1 MYVKMGQPVDPLT
14 LLKALSPMLDVTGAV
29 IGGEEMQ
36 NIVKLMKDATKLVS
50 RCVYLNILRV
60 TESTEVLEQFLAYG
74 GWSVMNAWLADA
86 KSSENMA
93 LILEVMKLLQRL
105 PLRID
110 HLKQN
115 NTPKIVKSLSKSATC
130 SKVKSTAANLMSTW
144 LNIIRNASA
153 NPSNS
158 KPKKE
163 TKVKPKLEKIPKKEK
178 REDKKVPV
186 VRAPSFAKI
195 RKTGLEEPEIK
206 KSQPKKINNKRSSI
220 ENDDNVPDKK
230 FKTDPKHQKKITIS
244 AGFMDALNSVPTVV
258 KRPVKRRPTKS
269 TKTNSSNDKN
279 SPSHTMSVSGEAAD
293 FGEPMDDDRTPSP
306 IPSPTPSKP
315 RINKWGKPMKSV
327 RWMDDSRL
335 ETVRYFECEEGE
347 RVNVTSQNFKDAMQ
361 RDRMSEREKLG
372 DFHHKG
378 DNSWKKPQLI
388 DLPASLVEP
397 GSNSIEKD
405 IQKEREKTVLQEIFL
420 SIEMVPDSPAEP
432 DPEPYE
438 MVPPKVIPI
447 DDPNDPGP
455 TPSRSPSPVTG
466 DSVVLKNMLNSV
478 MGNTDTNAPD
488 IKDKLREILQTAT
501 G

>member
-1 MYVKMGQPVDPLT
+1 MGQPVDPLT

-130 SKVKSTAANLMSTW
+130 TKVKSTAANLMSTW

-163 TKVKPKLEKIPKKEK
+163 TKVKPKLDKIPKKEK
-178 REDKKVPV
+178 KEDKKVPV

-195 RKTGLEEPEIK
+195 RKTVGLRFFEEVIIYLLKPGLEPEMK

-230 FKTDPKHQKKITIS
+230 FKTDPKHQKKILINSNIIHKNPFQSTIVTIS

-269 TKTNSSNDKN
+269 PKTNSSNDKH
-279 SPSHTMSVSGEAAD
+279 SPSHTMSVSGEAIQSNSPLPPAAD
-293 FGEPMDDDRTPSP
+293 FGEPMDHDRTPSP
-306 IPSPTPSKP
+306 VPSPTPSKP
-315 RINKWGKPMKSV
+315 RMNKWGKPMKSV

-335 ETVRYFECEEGE
+335 ETIRYFECEEGE

-447 DDPNDPGP
+447 DD
-455 TPSRSPSPVTG
+455 
-466 DSVVLKNMLNSV
+466 
-478 MGNTDTNAPD
+478 NTSI
-488 IKDKLREILQTAT
+488 IKQL
-501 G
+501 